1 LSEVS
6 QTIGVFFAVEGTAA
20 NHVIRLEGSVAR
32 PTMAFSREGGDV
44 IGERN
49 RSTT

>member
-20 NHVIRLEGSVAR
+20 NHVSRLEGSVAR
-32 PTMAFSREGGDV
+32 PTMAFSRDGGDV
-44 IGERN
+44 GEQN